1 MTKLISII
9 LTITLV
15 PTLSISYSPLSSEE
29 RVSLQSPL
37 PLWER
42 IKVRG
47 NIGTSIVFAF
57 DLSAVAQ
64 AGKITPYPP
73 ETKQTPAIEEI
84 KEEKKGISWLWVL
97 LGVAVAGG
105 IVAVVGGSKSDNTSN
120 SSSSGGGST
129 GTTTVTW

>member
-64 AGKITPYPP
+64 AGKITPYHQ
-73 ETKQTPAIEEI
+73 KQNRPLQL
-84 KEEKKGISWLWVL
+84 KKLKRRKRVSVGCGYYLGLQWLE
-97 LGVAVAGG
+97 A
-105 IVAVVGGSKSDNTSN
+105 
-120 SSSSGGGST
+120 
-129 GTTTVTW
+129 